1 MNPSTAMFN
10 LVLNSCQQFRLLLKA
25 QQIIELMPQAAV
37 IADANTVAIIAWT
50 YEMVGQRDELKK
62 LGMGH

>member
-1 MNPSTAMFN
+1 
-10 LVLNSCQQFRLLLKA
+10 
-25 QQIIELMPQAAV
+25 MPQAAV

-62 LGMGH
+62 LAMGH